1 MAEINWSVEAKRDLK
16 AIAEYF
22 DISSTQYSK
31 YLVENIY
38 NSVSELNEF
47 PKIGRKVSEFELDIF
62 RERIVEGYRV
72 IYLFQDTSVEILT
85 IVHSRQVLIKHLKR
99 QDDN

>member
-1 MAEINWSVEAKRDLK
+1 MAEVKWSAEAKRDLN

-31 YLVENIY
+31 YLVERIY
-38 NSVSELNEF
+38 NSVSELKDF
-47 PKIGRKVSEFELDIF
+47 PKIGRKVPELEFEIF
-62 RERIVEGYRV
+62 RERIVEGYRI
-72 IYLFQDTSVEILT
+72 IYLVQDASIEILT
-85 IVHSRQVLIKHLKR
+85 IVHSRQDLIKQLKR